1 MKKVLAY
8 VASQYRKDKIWMRRT
23 KPDKRKYQVILAID
37 DSKSMAENGCGVFA
51 LESLTLLCRAMSR
64 LEVGELGVMNFGS
77 AGHVNTLHP
86 LGAPFTDASGPG
98 IIGNMRFDQDNSIQ
112 DQPMVEL
119 IAGLDHML
127 NIVQQQHSSGD
138 NQSHFRINCPVL
150 I

>member
-23 KPDKRKYQVILAID
+23 KPDKRKYQVILAVD
-37 DSKSMAENGCGVFA
+37 DSKSMMENGCGVFA

-77 AGHVNTLHP
+77 AGQVNTLHA

-98 IIGNMRFDQDNSIQ
+98 IIENMRFDQDNSIQ

-119 IAGLDHML
+119 ITGLDHML
-127 NIVQQQHSSGD
+127 NIAQQKHSSGD
-138 NQSHFRINCPVL
+138 HQLQGP
-150 I
+150 

>member
-23 KPDKRKYQVILAID
+23 KPDKRQYQVLLAID
-37 DSKSMAENGCGVFA
+37 DSRSMAENGCGVFA

-64 LEVGELGVMNFGS
+64 LDVGELGVVNFGG
-77 AGHVNTLHP
+77 AGKVGVLHP

-98 IIGNMRFDQDNSIQ
+98 LVQQMQFNQDNSIQ

-119 IAGLDHML
+119 ITGL
-127 NIVQQQHSSGD
+127 QHILDVAQHRHSMGKS
-138 NQSHFRINCPVL
+138 
-150 I
+150 